1 MAALATKF
9 RMPTKPLA
17 SEAGVADVTIE
28 SFQFPG
34 VRFPEMVHRPA
45 PTRELCRYQREG
57 HIPMPLRSIK

>member
-1 MAALATKF
+1 MKYLVSFSLPTFKAMAALATKF

-17 SEAGVADVTIE
+17 SEACVADVTIE

-45 PTRELCRYQREG
+45 PTREFY
-57 HIPMPLRSIK
+57 I